1 MIRMLIVVA
10 AFVATSLSSSIA
22 LAHAQKAAL
31 TEVLFNARSGNI
43 EVAHRFT
50 LHDAEQAVRDELS
63 IDGDLETSPA
73 ARARFATY
81 VAERF
86 SLATQNGVA
95 LPLTVLGTQ
104 LDGGYLWVYQEVPYQ
119 AEGAIADTWQV
130 LRVRNYVLRDIWP
143 DQTNTVNVKRG
154 KMIRTVV
161 FSDFS
166 DERIVDFRE

>member
-1 MIRMLIVVA
+1 MIRLLIVAVA
-10 AFVATSLSSSIA
+10 FLATSLLSSIA

-43 EVAHRFT
+43 EVAHRFA
-50 LHDAEQAVRDELS
+50 LHDAEQAVRDELK
-63 IDGDLETSPA
+63 IDGNLATSPDA
-73 ARARFATY
+73 QASFATY

-86 SLATQNGVA
+86 SLATQDGVT

-119 AEGAIADTWQV
+119 TEGVKADTWKV

-161 FSDFS
+161 FSEFS
-166 DERIVDFRE
+166 DEHIVDFRE